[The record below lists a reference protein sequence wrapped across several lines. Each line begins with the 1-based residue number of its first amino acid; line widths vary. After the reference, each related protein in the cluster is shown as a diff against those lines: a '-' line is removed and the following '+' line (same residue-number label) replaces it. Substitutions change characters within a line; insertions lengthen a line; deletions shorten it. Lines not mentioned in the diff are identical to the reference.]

1 MSETTKYP
9 RIHELANNIQLQIER
24 LKAGELSLEE
34 LEIVTEQ
41 SQELYERL
49 VVLRYKAFDESVNG
63 VSAKSFVTAQVAA
76 STVLE
81 EVKPELTNQVSL
93 IDAIAEVTK
102 TEEIKEEHPLF
113 TMSAPVQETPKE
125 EAPVAN
131 TLFDLAAL
139 PAIPSVNEM
148 LARTM
153 VQHETVAQHH
163 THTAISDL
171 KIAITLNQRF
181 QFSREL
187 FKGNNQDY
195 EVAIDLLNTSTRE
208 EALQYVKSLASKYEW
223 NDGSAVARD
232 FRMLVERRH
241 Q

>member
-1 MSETTKYP
+1 MNESTKYP
-9 RIHELANNIQLQIER
+9 RLQELSASIQLQMER

-34 LEIVTEQ
+34 LEIVVNQ
-41 SQELYERL
+41 SRELYERL

-63 VSAKSFVTAQVAA
+63 ITVAATNQGVTAAVN
-76 STVLE
+76 TVE
-81 EVKPELTNQVSL
+81 ESKPELTNQVSL
-93 IDAIAEVTK
+93 IDAIAEVSK
-102 TEEIKEEHPLF
+102 TEDVVEELPLF
-113 TMSAPVQETPKE
+113 TMDTTITEPPVT
-125 EAPVAN
+125 N

-139 PAIPSVNEM
+139 PATPSVNEM

-153 VQHETVAQHH
+153 VQQETVAQHH
-163 THTAISDL
+163 TNTPIADL

-195 EVAIDLLNTSTRE
+195 EVAIDLLNTSSRE
-208 EALQYVKSLASKYEW
+208 DSMQYIKSLEAKYQW
-223 NDGSAVARD
+223 STGSSVVRD
-232 FRMLVERRH
+232 FCMLVERRH

>member
-1 MSETTKYP
+1 MNESTKYP
-9 RIHELANNIQLQIER
+9 RLQELSASIQLQMER

-34 LEIVTEQ
+34 LEIVANQ
-41 SQELYERL
+41 SRELYERL

-63 VSAKSFVTAQVAA
+63 STVAATNQGVTAAVN
-76 STVLE
+76 TVE
-81 EVKPELTNQVSL
+81 ESKPELTNQVSL

-102 TEEIKEEHPLF
+102 TEDVVEELPLF
-113 TMSAPVQETPKE
+113 TMDTTITEPPVT
-125 EAPVAN
+125 N

-139 PAIPSVNEM
+139 PATPSVNEM

-153 VQHETVAQHH
+153 VQQETVAQHH
-163 THTAISDL
+163 TNTPIADL

-195 EVAIDLLNTSTRE
+195 EVAIDLLNTSSRE
-208 EALQYVKSLASKYEW
+208 DSMQYIKSLEAKYQW
-223 NDGSAVARD
+223 STGSSVVRD
-232 FRMLVERRH
+232 FCMLVERRH

>member
-9 RIHELANNIQLQIER
+9 RLHELANNIQLQMER

-34 LEIVTEQ
+34 LEIATEQ
-41 SQELYERL
+41 SRELFERL
-49 VVLRYKAFDESVNG
+49 VVLRYKAFDETVN
-63 VSAKSFVTAQVAA
+63 SASAVNSSTTATNVNA
-76 STVLE
+76 VEE
-81 EVKPELTNQVSL
+81 EVKAELSNQVSL

-102 TEEIKEEHPLF
+102 TEEVKEEQPMF
-113 TMSAPVQETPKE
+113 TVSAPVE
-125 EAPVAN
+125 EAPVPT

-139 PAIPSVNEM
+139 PATPSVNEM

-163 THTAISDL
+163 THAPIADL

-223 NDGSAVARD
+223 NDGSVVARD
-232 FRMLVERRH
+232 FRTLVERRH

>member
-1 MSETTKYP
+1 MNESTKYP
-9 RIHELANNIQLQIER
+9 RLQELSASIQLQMER

-34 LEIVTEQ
+34 LEIVVNQ
-41 SQELYERL
+41 SRELYERL

-63 VSAKSFVTAQVAA
+63 ITVAATNQGVTAAVN
-76 STVLE
+76 TVE
-81 EVKPELTNQVSL
+81 ESKPELTNQVSL
-93 IDAIAEVTK
+93 IDAIAEVSK
-102 TEEIKEEHPLF
+102 TEDVVEELPLF
-113 TMSAPVQETPKE
+113 TMDTTITEPPVT
-125 EAPVAN
+125 N

-139 PAIPSVNEM
+139 PATPSVNEM

-153 VQHETVAQHH
+153 VQQETVAQHH
-163 THTAISDL
+163 TNTPIADL

-195 EVAIDLLNTSTRE
+195 EVAIDLLNTSTRD
-208 EALQYVKSLASKYEW
+208 EAMQYVKSLEVKYSW
-223 NDGSAVARD
+223 NEGSTVARD
-232 FRMLVERRH
+232 FRSLVDRRH

>member
-1 MSETTKYP
+1 MSMSETTKYP
-9 RIHELANNIQLQIER
+9 RLHELANNIQLQMER

-34 LEIVTEQ
+34 LEIATEQ
-41 SQELYERL
+41 SRELFERL
-49 VVLRYKAFDESVNG
+49 VVLRYKAFDETVNG
-63 VSAKSFVTAQVAA
+63 ASAVNSSTTATNVNA
-76 STVLE
+76 VEE
-81 EVKPELTNQVSL
+81 EVKAELSNQVSL

-102 TEEIKEEHPLF
+102 TEEVKEEQPMF
-113 TMSAPVQETPKE
+113 TVSAPVE
-125 EAPVAN
+125 EAPVPT

-139 PAIPSVNEM
+139 PATPSVNEM

-163 THTAISDL
+163 THAPIADL

-223 NDGSAVARD
+223 NDGSVVARD
-232 FRMLVERRH
+232 FRTLVERRH

>member
-1 MSETTKYP
+1 MNESTKYP
-9 RIHELANNIQLQIER
+9 RLQELSANIQLQMER

-34 LEIVTEQ
+34 LEIVVNQ
-41 SQELYERL
+41 SRELYERL

-63 VSAKSFVTAQVAA
+63 SSVSATNQEVAMA
-76 STVLE
+76 LNTVE
-81 EVKPELTNQVSL
+81 ESKPELTNQVSL

-102 TEEIKEEHPLF
+102 TEDVVEELPLF
-113 TMSAPVQETPKE
+113 TMDTTIAETP
-125 EAPVAN
+125 VTN

-139 PAIPSVNEM
+139 PATPSVNEM

-153 VQHETVAQHH
+153 VQQETVAQHH
-163 THTAISDL
+163 THAPIADL

-195 EVAIDLLNTSTRE
+195 EVAIDLLNTSSRE
-208 EALQYVKSLASKYEW
+208 DSMQYLKSLESKYQW
-223 NDGSAVARD
+223 SNGSTVVRD
-232 FRMLVERRH
+232 FCTLVERRH